1 MLSCTRRRRASCP
14 WPWPRSPPPRAGRTY
29 FFSVGGDWKDSVNQ
43 IGNQG
48 HCAVCVC
55 VCVWTDGWWSCT
67 QAPPPPAHRLSSKPS
82 AGHIETSLSLAE
94 SACAAECVL
103 ASVPNGCAC
112 SGNAAPPRRPAT
124 ALLSTPHKG
133 LFRASHWPARPAACN
148 RAAQAHR
155 RVDSVDRRVDRPP
168 RSFPRSAAGHAVPAF
183 ALVGGLPQLS
193 QPPARSARFRDVI
206 SRPGGSGPPGA
217 GGRGAGRPRG
227 IGPTRPAADWAG
239 DGYRTR
245 RRPRVV
251 WQPRQNTQR
260 PALLAGAAPPA
271 TGGRRLHSGEWVTE
285 VIFACGR
292 GLFISDR
299 RSSQVVQAGCCAGGV
314 VARWSL
320 WPLATCSKTQDVVGC
335 GAVLV
340 CCGAVVCCALVR
352 HCVGGCVFCRCFC
365 LVSGCGGAKVA
376 RLADPVQC
384 NSPRNRCLQTAKL
397 QLQLQAEPLS
407 RRRTAFRPDAGPC
420 PTPAHLDLSHTP
432 THTYT

>member
-168 RSFPRSAAGHAVPAF
+168 RSFPRSAAGHAVPAS

-335 GAVLV
+335 GAVLL